1 MLSAS
6 SITKRFG
13 RTLALDGVDFQA
25 RPTEIHVLVGENGA
39 GKTTL
44 MNVLAGALSPDT
56 GETSLDGHSLR
67 AGSPH
72 AALRAGIATVHQSPM
87 LFERMTW
94 EENLALGGFDA
105 GRGTLDL
112 DAVASGGR
120 ELARKLGFELPGPGA
135 TVEQLSVA
143 QRVRLEVLRALSFN
157 PQVLILDEPTGVL
170 APTELSAFLDLLR
183 RLRAEG
189 RIVVLITHKLG
200 EALAVADRI
209 TVLRRGR
216 VVASTIAAATDEA
229 ELARM
234 MIGEIVVAAAPQRD
248 ASLTES
254 ADADRR
260 NRGAP
265 VLEVQDLT
273 LDDNGQRILDRISF
287 QVAAG
292 EIAGLAGVD
301 GNGQTEL
308 VELLA
313 GARQPSAGRISVT
326 PETAGERGA
335 MAVIPQ
341 NRDLDGLILDMT
353 LWENLLLERRL
364 RERMT
369 SRGWLSRSR
378 AIDLCAELISRFQ
391 IRAAGPETTAGALS
405 GGNRQ
410 RLGVARAI
418 AGRPRMIVAHNVCRG
433 LDLVATAEVH
443 RTIFDFAAC
452 GGAVLLI
459 SSDLD
464 ELLATCGRLMVIN
477 HGKIRETRAGER
489 DSERLGLLMAGTWE

>member
-1 MLSAS
+1 MLSAAA
-6 SITKRFG
+6 ITKRFG
-13 RTLALDGVDFQA
+13 RTRALDRVDFQA
-25 RPTEIHVLVGENGA
+25 RPSEIHALVGENGA

-44 MNVLAGALSPDT
+44 MNVLAGALSPDS
-56 GETSLDGHSLR
+56 GETSLDGYPLR

-94 EENLALGGFDA
+94 EENLALGGFEGEGGA
-105 GRGTLDL
+105 LDL
-112 DAVASGGR
+112 DAVASAGR
-120 ELARKLGFELPGPGA
+120 VLARNLGFELPAPNS
-135 TVEQLSVA
+135 TVEQLSIA

-170 APTELSAFLDLLR
+170 APTELSAFVDLLR

-189 RIVVLITHKLG
+189 RIVVLITHKLS

-216 VVASTIAAATDEA
+216 VVASTMAAATDEA

-234 MIGEIVVAAAPQRD
+234 MIGEIVAAPIARRD
-248 ASLTES
+248 VFVA
-254 ADADRR
+254 

-273 LDDNGQRILDRISF
+273 LDDDGRRILDRISF
-287 QVAAG
+287 QVAAS
-292 EIAGLAGVD
+292 EIVGLAGVD
-301 GNGQTEL
+301 GNGQSEL

-313 GARQPSAGRISVT
+313 GAREPSAGLISVSR
-326 PETAGERGA
+326 EAGSGA

-341 NRDLDGLILDMT
+341 NRDLDGLVLDLT
-353 LWENLLLERRL
+353 LWENLLLARPL

-378 AIDLCAELISRFQ
+378 AIDLCATLIDRFQ
-391 IRAAGPETTAGALS
+391 IRAAGPEMNSGALS

-410 RLGVARAI
+410 RLVVARAI
-418 AGRPRMIVAHNVCRG
+418 AAHPRMIVAHNVTRG
-433 LDLVATAEVH
+433 LDLAATADVH
-443 RTIFDFAAC
+443 RTIFDFAAG
-452 GGAVLLI
+452 GGAVLLV

-477 HGKIRETRAGER
+477 RGKIRETRADER
-489 DSERLGLLMAGTWE
+489 DPERLGLLMAGTWE

>member
-1 MLSAS
+1 
-6 SITKRFG
+6 
-13 RTLALDGVDFQA
+13 
-25 RPTEIHVLVGENGA
+25 
-39 GKTTL
+39 
-44 MNVLAGALSPDT
+44 MNILAGALSPDA
-56 GETSLDGHSLR
+56 GETSLDGRILR

-72 AALRAGIATVHQSPM
+72 DALRAGIATVHQSPM

-105 GRGTLDL
+105 DRRTLEL
-112 DAVASGGR
+112 EAVAASAR
-120 ELARKLGFELPGPGA
+120 ELARKLGFELPSPNS

-143 QRVRLEVLRALSFN
+143 HRVRLEVLRALSFN
-157 PQVLILDEPTGVL
+157 PQVLILDEPTSVL

-183 RLRAEG
+183 RLRIEG
-189 RIVVLITHKLG
+189 RIVVLITHKLA

-216 VVASTIAAATDEA
+216 VVASMPAAETDEA
-229 ELARM
+229 ELARL
-234 MIGEIVVAAAPQRD
+234 MIGEIAVQPVVSSTQR
-248 ASLTES
+248 AES
-254 ADADRR
+254 GRM
-260 NRGAP
+260 NRGGP
-265 VLEVQDLT
+265 VLEVRDLT
-273 LDDNGQRILDRISF
+273 LEENGNRILDRVSF
-287 QVAAG
+287 AVAAG
-292 EIAGLAGVD
+292 EIVGLAGVD
-301 GNGQTEL
+301 GNGQSEL

-313 GARQPSAGRISVT
+313 GARDPSAGRISVG
-326 PETAGERGA
+326 GESERDA

-353 LWENLLLERRL
+353 LWENLLLARPL

-369 SRGWLSRSR
+369 SRGWLSRES
-378 AIDLCAELISRFQ
+378 AIDLSTELIGRFQ

-410 RLGVARAI
+410 RLVVARAI
-418 AGRPRMIVAHNVCRG
+418 VGRPRVIVAHNVCRG
-433 LDLVATAEVH
+433 LDLAATAEVH
-443 RTIFDFAAC
+443 RTILGFASE

-477 HGKIRETRAGER
+477 HGKIRETRADER
-489 DSERLGLLMAGTWE
+489 SSERLGLLMAGTLE